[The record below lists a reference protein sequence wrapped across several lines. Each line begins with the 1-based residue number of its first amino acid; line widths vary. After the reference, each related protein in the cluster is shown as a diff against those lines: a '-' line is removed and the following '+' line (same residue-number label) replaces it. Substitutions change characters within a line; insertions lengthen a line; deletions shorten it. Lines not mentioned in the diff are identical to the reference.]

1 MTDQIGRGWVFPP
14 RFNKM
19 SRTVDTTMTDQ
30 EEIEQSLTI
39 LFATHLIER
48 LFRPDY
54 GCNVEKYMFHSMS
67 NVNVAHIRKALEE
80 AITDCE
86 PRITLDLLTI
96 DTTLLVEGRLIIRI
110 AYTINDTGSIH
121 NMVYPFNFE

>member
-1 MTDQIGRGWVFPP
+1 MTDQIGRGWGFPP
-14 RFNKM
+14 RFNKQ
-19 SRTVDTTMTDQ
+19 SRTVETTMSDQ

-39 LFATHLIER
+39 LFATHLNER

-80 AITDCE
+80 AITDNE
-86 PRITLDLLTI
+86 PRITLGLLTI
-96 DTTLLVEGRLIIRI
+96 DTDPMIEGRLIIRI
-110 AYTINDTGSIH
+110 AYTINDTGSTH